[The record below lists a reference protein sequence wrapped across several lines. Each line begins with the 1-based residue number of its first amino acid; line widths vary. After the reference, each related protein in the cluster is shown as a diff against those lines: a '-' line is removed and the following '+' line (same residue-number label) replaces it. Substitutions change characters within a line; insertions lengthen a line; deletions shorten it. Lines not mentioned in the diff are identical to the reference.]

1 MPANSLRIKDRE
13 LTRFKAIQRN
23 GGIDIVANYKIT
35 VKNEGMLPAPAVTHS
50 VKFIGPGTETGG
62 SSEKVNFTEKE
73 KSTRIGLI
81 RSGKTTTSTIKVQ
94 NTVKYNK
101 DKYYFRPLKDLCK
114 QNKERMYIKES
125 LSGIIL
131 LTSEEATPKLTAT
144 NTQCDFDDV
153 DERRSSQPGAVQ
165 NVPLTF
171 DEPVSP
177 TEVTVGS
184 ESAWGLN
191 GENINQ
197 VDNIEVNTG
206 DGGSPRVF
214 PEAEENNPEEPSDL
228 GQVFLHTYTSPG
240 QYTITANA
248 INENGETVGSA
259 TYDVTAN
266 PVSGEGSQS
275 SDAPL
280 FNISEENTNAS
291 VNPGQEM
298 RITVEVENLSDT
310 RATGDI
316 IMNIDGERVDSHT
329 ENITSGGLAFV
340 TLRATAPQIDSRS
353 ATITPEIT
361 AEGVRSNTINP
372 NYTIYQ

>member
-1 MPANSLRIKDRE
+1 MPANSLTIKNRE
-13 LTRFKAIQRN
+13 LRRLDVVQRTE
-23 GGIDIVANYKIT
+23 GLEIRVEYKIK
-35 VKNEGMLPAPAVTHS
+35 VKNDGILPAPAVTHS
-50 VKFIGPGTETGG
+50 VKFMGPATIGDEETQ
-62 SSEKVNFTEKE
+62 KINFAKKE
-73 KSTRIGLI
+73 YLTRLGLI
-81 RSGKTTTSTIKVQ
+81 RAGETATSITKVVNTIKK
-94 NTVKYNK
+94 NE
-101 DKYYFRPLKDLCK
+101 DKYYFQPVKNLCK
-114 QNKERMYIKES
+114 ANNERMYIEES
-125 LSGIIL
+125 LTGIIL
-131 LTSEEATPKLTAT
+131 KTSDTSTPKLKPKKTD
-144 NTQCDFDDV
+144 CDFGDV
-153 DERRSSQPGAVQ
+153 DETRDSQPGAVQ

-184 ESAWGLN
+184 ENAWGLN
-191 GENINQ
+191 GENVNE
-197 VDNIEVNTG
+197 VDDIEVNPG
-206 DGGSPRVF
+206 DGSSPPVF
-214 PEAEENNPEEPSDL
+214 PEAEANNPEEPSDL
-228 GQVFLHTYTSPG
+228 GQVFLHTYSSPG

-248 INENGETVGSA
+248 INVNGETVGSA

-266 PVSGEGSQS
+266 PISGEGSQPS
-275 SDAPL
+275 GAPL
-280 FNISEENTNAS
+280 FDISEENTNAS

-310 RATGDI
+310 RASGDI

-372 NYTIYQ
+372 DYTIYQ